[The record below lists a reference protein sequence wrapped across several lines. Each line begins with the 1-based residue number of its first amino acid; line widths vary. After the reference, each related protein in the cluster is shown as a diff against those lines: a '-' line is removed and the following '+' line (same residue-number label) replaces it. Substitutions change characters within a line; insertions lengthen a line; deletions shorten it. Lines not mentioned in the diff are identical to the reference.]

1 MDPREPTPPGPPNE
15 EEGERHALRRARVSL
30 SSRVLL
36 LLVTLLVAIL
46 FVLLVFTD
54 TFIGRMSERFAE
66 DTDEVGDQVARRA
79 GRVIEEQNQ
88 AAYATQAREQAQALD
103 LLFQDV
109 AAGVVE
115 LGRLVG
121 QVEGV
126 AAPASVRALPSTTF
140 ASPERRPA
148 QMERD
153 EARGMDVSW
162 VHPVWHAA
170 AGSRPGEVQRDVAR
184 YAGLRDTM
192 VAACRSRQHVL
203 WSYVGLPSG
212 TLLLVP
218 GNAAFADK
226 PGYDP
231 TQREW
236 YRDALA
242 AAEGEMVWGLPY
254 LDVATGRLTVSCST
268 AVRDAEG
275 VVTAVVGFDL
285 FLNVLQEWL
294 EPLAA
299 DEDFHAYLVDGN
311 GLVVYE
317 RAYSHREGDWEE
329 AFEPVAFLEG
339 QGEAEQALLDD
350 MQAGNAGV
358 RRLLRPEGTRYFA
371 YAEIPSAGWSLVLAY
386 PNTVLATLQ
395 EESREEIADVF
406 GSAQATTNRRIRDLR
421 TWFMLS
427 LIGVCSVLMVAVAVS
442 LSLRF
447 KRPVNRMIEDIEV
460 VSTGNLDHQIRYQS
474 DDELGELAEA
484 FNEMTLQ
491 LKRTRDQLHQY
502 SRTLELRVAERTA
515 ELAQRNQELADLYE
529 EAEQSYMQ
537 LKATQAQLVQHERM
551 ATLGQLVAGIAHE
564 INNPVNFL
572 INSVRPLRQV
582 TAKIENVLRLYESAE
597 ALEPEEMTERIRKIR
612 LYKQQMAFDTVL
624 DDVNS
629 ALELIANGAER
640 TSQIVENLRIFSRSE
655 PTVYK
660 PVDLRRGLDITLSLL
675 AHQLRNRITV
685 HKDYRKVPNVE
696 CNPSQINQVFMNL
709 LGNAA
714 QAIDGDGDIW
724 LQARRAGK
732 YVRVRI
738 RDNGCGIAEEHLYR
752 IFEPFFTTKSE
763 AHGTGLGL
771 SITHNIIQD
780 HGGTIEVRS
789 EPGKGTEFTVSLPV
803 HQQSGSHS
811 LSDDSVEASPGS
823 TQQIPIYQRSEHP
836 RVVGVG
842 EAPVQGASGRW
853 ENEGTL
859 DEERSE
865 DTAEIGSASGEQRD
879 PVTGRPLK
887 DTAEMPVVERPSDAV
902 ADDTSEGGESE
913 S

>member
-1 MDPREPTPPGPPNE
+1 MDPREPIESGAQIADQ
-15 EEGERHALRRARVSL
+15 GEQHPLRRARVSL

-36 LLVTLLVAIL
+36 LLVALLLAIL

-54 TFIGRMSERFAE
+54 TFIDRMSDRFAE
-66 DTDEVGDQVARRA
+66 DTREIGEQIAHTA
-79 GRVIEEQNQ
+79 GRVIEEQSQ
-88 AAYATQAREQAQALD
+88 SSYATQAREQAQVMD
-103 LLFQDV
+103 LLFAHV
-109 AAGVVE
+109 EAGVNEAAQRAGEV
-115 LGRLVG
+115 RVG
-121 QVEGV
+121 QTGVE
-126 AAPASVRALPSTTF
+126 ALPASAFADPS
-140 ASPERRPA
+140 RRPA
-148 QMERD
+148 DQEFD
-153 EARGMDVSW
+153 ETRGMEISW
-162 VHPVWHAA
+162 GHPAWHAA
-170 AGSRPGEVQRDVAR
+170 PDADSSAVRRDVAR
-184 YAGLRDTM
+184 YENLRDTL
-192 VAACRSRQHVL
+192 VAASRGHSHVL
-203 WSYVGLPSG
+203 WTYLGLPSG
-212 TLLLVP
+212 TLMLVP
-218 GNAAFADK
+218 GNASFADE
-226 PGYDP
+226 PSYDP
-231 TQREW
+231 TRRDW
-236 YRDALA
+236 YRA
-242 AAEGEMVWGLPY
+242 AAEEGGTGVVWGLPY
-254 LDVATGRLTVSCST
+254 LDAATGRLTMSCSR
-268 AVRDAEG
+268 AFLDERERLGG
-275 VVTAVVGFDL
+275 VIGFDL
-285 FLNVLQEWL
+285 SLTVLQEWL

-299 DEDFHAYLVDGN
+299 DEDFRAYLVATDGR
-311 GLVVYE
+311 VVYE
-317 RAYSHREGDWEE
+317 RSYSRREGDWQE
-329 AFEPVAFLEG
+329 AFEPTPFLDQRG
-339 QGEAEQALLDD
+339 SDALVLLEDI
-350 MQAGNAGV
+350 AGGRAGV
-358 RRLLRPEGTRYFA
+358 RRVSRPEGTRYFA
-371 YAEIPSAGWSLVLAY
+371 HAPIPTVGWSLVLSY
-386 PNTVLATLQ
+386 PNAALVSLQ
-395 EESREEIADVF
+395 EQSRDEIGEVF
-406 GSAQATTNRRIRDLR
+406 GTAQATTSRRIRSLR
-421 TWFMLS
+421 TWFMVS
-427 LIGVCSVLMVAVAVS
+427 VVGVCAVLMLAVAAT

-447 KRPVNRMIEDIEV
+447 KRPVNRIIEDIEV
-460 VSTGNLDHQIRYQS
+460 VSTGDLDHQIRHES
-474 DDELGELAEA
+474 DDELGELAGA

-491 LKRTRDQLHQY
+491 LKRTRDQLRQY

-597 ALEPEEMTERIRKIR
+597 TLDTDEMADRIRKIR
-612 LYKQQMAFDTVL
+612 LYKKQMAFDAVL

-685 HKDYRKVPNVE
+685 HKEYRKVPNVE

-714 QAIDGDGDIW
+714 QAIEGEGDIW
-724 LQARRAGK
+724 LQVKPAGK

-789 EPGKGTEFTVSLPV
+789 EPGKGTEFTVSLPTT
-803 HQQSGSHS
+803 QGSSSQS
-811 LSDDSVEASPGS
+811 LSGDTLSETPGS

-836 RVVGVG
+836 RVVGMG
-842 EAPVQGASGRW
+842 EVPVEGDTGRYPQ
-853 ENEGTL
+853 ENTL
-859 DEERSE
+859 DEERSN
-865 DTAEIGSASGEQRD
+865 DTVDFGSQSDELRD
-879 PVTGRPLK
+879 PEPGGSFK
-887 DTAEMPVVERPSDAV
+887 KTAEMPTFPRGTRPEEDGSDEG
-902 ADDTSEGGESE
+902 DDPE
-913 S
+913 

>member
-1 MDPREPTPPGPPNE
+1 
-15 EEGERHALRRARVSL
+15 VSL

-36 LLVTLLVAIL
+36 LLVGLLLAIL

-54 TFIGRMSERFAE
+54 TFIGRLSDRFAE
-66 DTDEVGDQVARRA
+66 DTDELGEQLSLRA
-79 GRVIEEQNQ
+79 GRVIEEQSQ
-88 AAYATQAREQAQALD
+88 AAYATQAREQAQTLD
-103 LLFQDV
+103 LLFSDV
-109 AAGVVE
+109 AASARE
-115 LGRLVG
+115 LARLAEQSATRG
-121 QVEGV
+121 GD
-126 AAPASVRALPSTTF
+126 SGVRALPS
-140 ASPERRPA
+140 ASFVGDGRAPD
-148 QMERD
+148 MEYD
-153 EARGMDVSW
+153 EAREMAVSW

-170 AGSRPGEVQRDVAR
+170 PGASGDEVRRDVGR
-184 YAGLRDTM
+184 FGGLRDSM

-203 WSYVGLPSG
+203 WSYIGLPSG
-212 TLLLVP
+212 TLMLVP
-218 GNAAFADK
+218 GNASFADK
-226 PGYDP
+226 EGYDP
-231 TQREW
+231 TLRDW
-236 YRDALA
+236 YRGAM
-242 AAEGEMVWGLPY
+242 AAEIGEVVWGLPY
-254 LDVATGRLTVSCST
+254 LDAATGRVTVWCAT
-268 AVRDAEG
+268 PFRDGSGEVAG
-275 VVTAVVGFDL
+275 VVGFDL
-285 FLNVLQEWL
+285 FLTVLQEWL
-294 EPLAA
+294 EPLEA
-299 DEDFHAYLVDGN
+299 DEDFHAYLVNRDGR
-311 GLVVYE
+311 VVYE
-317 RAYSHREGDWEE
+317 RAYSHRSGDWGET
-329 AFEPVAFLEG
+329 FEPVDFLDG
-339 QGEAEQALLDD
+339 RGEAELALLDD
-350 MQAGNAGV
+350 IRSQNLGV
-358 RRLLRPEGTRYFA
+358 QRVLRPEGTRYFA
-371 YAEIPSAGWSLVLAY
+371 HAPIPTAGWSLVLSY
-386 PNTVLATLQ
+386 PNSALETLQ
-395 EESREEIADVF
+395 RESRAEIADVF
-406 GSAQATTNRRIRDLR
+406 GKAQSTTGRRIRDLR

-427 LIGVCSVLMVAVAVS
+427 VIGVCGVLMIAVAVS
-442 LSLRF
+442 LNLRF
-447 KRPVNRMIEDIEV
+447 KRPVSRMIEDIEV
-460 VSTGNLDHQIRYQS
+460 VSTGDLEHQIRHES

-491 LKRTRDQLHQY
+491 LKRTRDQLRQY

-597 ALEPEEMTERIRKIR
+597 ALPPEEMVERIHKIQ
-612 LYKQQMAFDTVL
+612 LYKRQMAFDAVL

-675 AHQLRNRITV
+675 AHQLRNRISV
-685 HKDYRKVPNVE
+685 HKDYRKVPSVE

-714 QAIDGDGDIW
+714 QAIENEGDIW
-724 LQARRAGK
+724 LQVRRAGK

-803 HQQSGSHS
+803 TQQSGSQS
-811 LSDDSVEASPGS
+811 FSDDSVDASPSS
-823 TQQIPIYQRSEHP
+823 TQQIPIYLRGEHP

-842 EAPVQGASGRW
+842 EVPVEGVRRW
-853 ENEGTL
+853 DSGTL

-865 DTAEIGSASGEQRD
+865 DTAELGSEADSEPGERRD

-887 DTAEMPVVERPSDAV
+887 DTAEMPTLDPPLGA
-902 ADDTSEGGESE
+902 ESE
-913 S
+913 DPTGEGEAE